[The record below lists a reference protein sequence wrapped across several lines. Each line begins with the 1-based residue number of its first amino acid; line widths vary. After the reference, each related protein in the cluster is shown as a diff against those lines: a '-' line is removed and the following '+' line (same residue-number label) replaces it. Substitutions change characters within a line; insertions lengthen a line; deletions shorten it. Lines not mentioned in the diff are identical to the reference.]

1 MSTLTSLRRQGA
13 SAYAVATLLLFLAAS
28 SALTPLY
35 RVYQVDWG
43 ISSFTIT
50 AIFAVYAGGLLAALL
65 TVGSLSDFL
74 GRRPVIV
81 ASLMIEA
88 LAMLLIATAK
98 APGTLILARLLQG
111 IATGA
116 AASTL
121 GAMIMDTC
129 KVRGALINSAAP
141 PLGTA
146 MGVLCSSVAFARGPE
161 PAPAFFTALFGLCV
175 VLALFALVVTET
187 GARVP
192 GALASLRPKINV
204 PLPARKLFWATT
216 PVFWAVWALTGF
228 YLSLM
233 PSLLHVTSG
242 STSPMLGGLA
252 AGVLTLSGATAIL
265 LLHRLPA
272 SRIFL
277 IGTWGLIAGAAFS
290 LGGVALHSIPLLM
303 GGTVVGGAGF
313 GTAYFGGLRRVLPLA
328 DETDRAA
335 LLAAIYTQCY
345 LAFSLPAVAV
355 GLAVPFIGLPLAS
368 YLYGTVIILLAAGS
382 LLMGARSS
390 PRMVGINSDTVG

>member
-1 MSTLTSLRRQGA
+1 MITLTPLRRRGA
-13 SAYAVATLLLFLAAS
+13 ATYAVVSLLLFLAAS

-35 RVYQVDWG
+35 RVYQINWG
-43 ISSFTIT
+43 ISSLMLT

-81 ASLMIEA
+81 VSLLIEA
-88 LAMLLIATAK
+88 AAMLLIATAQ
-98 APGTLILARLLQG
+98 APATLILARFLQG

-116 AASTL
+116 AAGTL

-146 MGVLCSSVAFARGPE
+146 LGVLCSTVAFMHGPE
-161 PAPAFFTALFGLCV
+161 TAPAFFTALFGMCV
-175 VLALFALVVTET
+175 VLALLALIVAET
-187 GARVP
+187 GARAP
-192 GALASLRPKINV
+192 GALASLLPKVNV

-233 PSLLHVTSG
+233 PSLLHVTTG
-242 STSPMLGGLA
+242 STSPLLGGLA
-252 AGVLTLSGATAIL
+252 AGVLTLSGAFAIL
-265 LLHRLPA
+265 LLHRWPA
-272 SRIFL
+272 SQIFL
-277 IGTWGLIAGAAFS
+277 IGTCGLIAGAAVS

-303 GGTVVGGAGF
+303 GGTVIGGAGF
-313 GTAYFGGLRRVLPLA
+313 GTAYFGGLRRVLPMA

-335 LLAAIYTQCY
+335 LLSAVYTQCY

-368 YLYGTVIILLAAGS
+368 YLYGAVIILLAAGS
-382 LLMGARSS
+382 LFFSLRQPMMAAQ
-390 PRMVGINSDTVG
+390 

>member
-1 MSTLTSLRRQGA
+1 MA
-13 SAYAVATLLLFLAAS
+13 SLLLFFAAS

-35 RVYQVDWG
+35 RTYQVNWG
-43 ISSFTIT
+43 ISSLILT

-74 GRRPVIV
+74 GRRPIIV
-81 ASLMIEA
+81 VSLLMDA
-88 LAMLLIATAK
+88 LAMLLIATAQ
-98 APGTLILARLLQG
+98 APATLILARFLQG

-146 MGVLCSSVAFARGPE
+146 LGVLCASVAFMHGPE
-161 PAPAFFTALFGLCV
+161 AAPRFFTALFGMCV
-175 VLALFALVVTET
+175 VLALLVIPVSET
-187 GARVP
+187 GVRMP

-233 PSLLHVTSG
+233 PSLLHVTTG
-242 STSPMLGGLA
+242 SSSPLLGGLA
-252 AGVLTLSGATAIL
+252 AGVLTLCGALSIL
-265 LLHRLPA
+265 LLHRRPA
-272 SRIFL
+272 SQIFM
-277 IGTWGLIAGAAFS
+277 IGTLGLIVGAACS

-303 GGTVVGGAGF
+303 GGTAIGGVGF
-313 GTAYFGGLRRVLPLA
+313 GTAYFGGLRRILPMA
-328 DETDRAA
+328 NETDRAA
-335 LLAAIYTQCY
+335 LLSAIYTQCY

-355 GLAVPFIGLPLAS
+355 GLVVPFIGLPLAS
-368 YLYGTVIILLAAGS
+368 YLYGTVIILLASGS
-382 LLMGARSS
+382 LFFSIGQPKAAA
-390 PRMVGINSDTVG
+390 P

>member
-1 MSTLTSLRRQGA
+1 MTTLTSPRRRGA
-13 SAYAVATLLLFLAAS
+13 AAYAVVSLLLFLAAS

-35 RVYQVDWG
+35 RVYQVNWG
-43 ISSFTIT
+43 ISSLMLT

-74 GRRPVIV
+74 GRRPVIIV
-81 ASLMIEA
+81 SLSIEA
-88 LAMLLIATAK
+88 AAMLLIATAR
-98 APGTLILARLLQG
+98 APATLILARFLQG

-146 MGVLCSSVAFARGPE
+146 LGVLCSSVAFMHGPE
-161 PAPAFFTALFGLCV
+161 TAPAFFTALFGLCV
-175 VLALFALVVTET
+175 VLALLALIVAET

-192 GALASLRPKINV
+192 GALASLRPKVNV

-233 PSLLHVTSG
+233 PSLLHVTTG
-242 STSPMLGGLA
+242 STSPLLGGLA
-252 AGVLTLSGATAIL
+252 AGVLTLSGAVAIL
-265 LLHRLPA
+265 LLHRWPA
-272 SRIFL
+272 SQIFL
-277 IGTWGLIAGAAFS
+277 IGTWGLIAGAAVS
-290 LGGVALHSIPLLM
+290 LAGVALHSIPLLM
-303 GGTVVGGAGF
+303 GGTVIGGAGF
-313 GTAYFGGLRRVLPLA
+313 GTAYFGGLRRVLPMA

-335 LLAAIYTQCY
+335 LLSAVYTQCY

-368 YLYGTVIILLAAGS
+368 YLYGAVIILLAAGS
-382 LLMGARSS
+382 LFFSLRQPTTAV
-390 PRMVGINSDTVG
+390 P

>member
-1 MSTLTSLRRQGA
+1 MTTLTALRRRGA
-13 SAYAVATLLLFLAAS
+13 AAYAVVSLLLFLAAS

-35 RVYQVDWG
+35 RVYQVNWG
-43 ISSFTIT
+43 ISSLMLTT
-50 AIFAVYAGGLLAALL
+50 IFAVYAGGLLAALL

-74 GRRPVIV
+74 GRRPVIIV
-81 ASLMIEA
+81 SLVIEA
-88 LAMLLIATAK
+88 AAMLLIATAQ
-98 APGTLILARLLQG
+98 APAALILARLLQG
-111 IATGA
+111 IATGG

-146 MGVLCSSVAFARGPE
+146 LGVFCSSVAFMHGPE
-161 PAPAFFTALFGLCV
+161 TAPAFFTALFGMCV
-175 VLALFALVVTET
+175 ALAVLALIVAET

-192 GALASLRPKINV
+192 GALASLRPKVNV

-233 PSLLHVTSG
+233 PSLLHVTTG
-242 STSPMLGGLA
+242 STSPLLGGLA
-252 AGVLTLSGATAIL
+252 AGVLTLSGAFAIL

-272 SRIFL
+272 SQIFL
-277 IGTWGLIAGAAFS
+277 IGTWGLIAGASCS

-303 GGTVVGGAGF
+303 GGTVIGGAGF
-313 GTAYFGGLRRVLPLA
+313 GTAYFGGLRRVLPMA

-335 LLAAIYTQCY
+335 LLSAVYTQCY

-368 YLYGTVIILLAAGS
+368 YLYGAAIILLAAGS
-382 LLMGARSS
+382 LFFSLRQTTTAA
-390 PRMVGINSDTVG
+390 I